1 MKHLKVFSKFNESE
15 DYSRPNLRMPEE
27 VSKEDWNRKLQTFK
41 KAEFTK
47 LEKEF
52 FKRFIDVNMISSHP
66 ILPKHYFVITIND
79 PRGFYLGQ
87 IEIMKLDDEWYLI
100 SKGSKFEGSGI
111 NSIYTKFYI
120 CDGWEEVVG
129 YLTGSEYNFIIL

>member
-1 MKHLKVFSKFNESE
+1 MKRIKIFSKFNENK
-15 DYSRPNLRMPEE
+15 DYKPNLRMPEE
-27 VSKEDWNRKLQTFK
+27 VSKEDWNRKLQTFQ

-52 FKRFIDVNMISSHP
+52 FKRFRDVNIVSSHP

-100 SKGSKFEGSGI
+100 SKGSKFEG
-111 NSIYTKFYI
+111 TKFYI